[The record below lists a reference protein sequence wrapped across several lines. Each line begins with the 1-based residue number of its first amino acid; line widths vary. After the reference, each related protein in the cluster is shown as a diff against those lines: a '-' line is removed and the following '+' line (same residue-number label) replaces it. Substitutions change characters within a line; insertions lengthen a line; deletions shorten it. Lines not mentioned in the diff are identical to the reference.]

1 MDKAIFNYLI
11 TKSNIARAAAEMSED
26 YMEHIIDLISPPFD
40 VTTQEDKE
48 LMVFFFITSLLK
60 WLFIE
65 GEPNAEIDSGKLLEL
80 LESVYDEMPQ
90 YRVSRFCE

>member
-1 MDKAIFNYLI
+1 MDKTIFNYLV
-11 TKSNIARAAAEMSED
+11 TKPNIARAAAEMPED

-65 GEPNAEIDSGKLLEL
+65 GEPNYEIDSGKLLEL